1 MRIFNSLI
9 SLVLLLGTAVNAGTV
24 ETVDGVVH
32 VTNTGEPDKGTEVI
46 ELEEQWRVGG
56 DDGDMLFGLVT
67 QVMSDDDSNI
77 YILDTQLSE
86 VQVLSPEGEY
96 LQTLSR
102 QGEGPGETQYPVD
115 MFIMSDGTVGLVQTF
130 PGKIIKVDREG
141 NPAGSMTIGG
151 GDPTQGGFVRLVD
164 AKESAGNLVL
174 SGERIVVNQQEGK
187 RIGTNFLASFNE
199 DGTEKV
205 RYLEKENILEFA
217 NIEINE
223 VNQYFVHFRHWALDA
238 KGNVFTAPHRDRYAI
253 EVFTPDGAL
262 TRVIE
267 REFTH
272 WTRDEKDKARINSV
286 MDAARRQSPIE
297 IKAEFSDTEPD
308 ITRMRIDSDD
318 NLWVQHS
325 RSGRELDE
333 GILFSYD
340 VFDPDGH
347 YMKKVDIRCPGD
359 PLNDGLIFAGD
370 NRIIKVTGMV
380 DAFIALQGGGAVE
393 GEDEEEAEPM
403 EVICYSIKG

>member
-1 MRIFNSLI
+1 
-9 SLVLLLGTAVNAGTV
+9 
-24 ETVDGVVH
+24 
-32 VTNTGEPDKGTEVI
+32 
-46 ELEEQWRVGG
+46 
-56 DDGDMLFGLVT
+56 
-67 QVMSDDDSNI
+67 
-77 YILDTQLSE
+77 
-86 VQVLSPEGEY
+86 
-96 LQTLSR
+96 
-102 QGEGPGETQYPVD
+102 

-141 NPAGSMTIGG
+141 NPAGSITIGG

-174 SGERIVVNQQEGK
+174 GGERIVVNQQEGK

-238 KGNVFTAPHRDRYAI
+238 KGNVFTAPHRDRYTI
-253 EVFTPDGAL
+253 EVFTPDGVL

-272 WTRDEKDKARINSV
+272 WTRDEKDKARINSI

-297 IKAEFSDTEPD
+297 IKAEFSETEPD
-308 ITRMRIDSDD
+308 VTQMRIDSDD

-325 RSGRELDE
+325 RSSRELDE

-370 NRIIKVTGMV
+370 NRIIKVTGFV